1 MQYAQIQG
9 GYIMQIKK
17 ILVPIDGSEA
27 NKKAIEMAGQI
38 AKDQN
43 AGILLLHIIE
53 LNMPSA
59 LQVEYSYVQYSYT
72 DDELKSLKDISQKIL
87 ETAKNTLP
95 GVEVSTMSVV
105 GYPVDEIL
113 RVSEEEDVDM
123 IVMATRGMTGIKKYL
138 MGSVT
143 NNVVHHSKK
152 PVLVIP

>member
-1 MQYAQIQG
+1 ME
-9 GYIMQIKK
+9 IKK
-17 ILVPIDGSEA
+17 ILVPVDGSEA
-27 NKKAIEMAGQI
+27 NKKAIEFAAEMAKKFPAQV
-38 AKDQN
+38 
-43 AGILLLHIIE
+43 LLMHVIE

-72 DDELKSLKDISQKIL
+72 DEDLKNLKDISRKIL
-87 ETAKNTLP
+87 DNAKEMLE
-95 GVEVSTMSVV
+95 GVEVSTFSYV

-123 IVMATRGMTGIKKYL
+123 IVMASRGMSGIKKYL

>member
-1 MQYAQIQG
+1 ME
-9 GYIMQIKK
+9 IKK
-17 ILVPIDGSEA
+17 ILVPVDGSEA
-27 NKKAIEMAGQI
+27 NKKAMEFAAEMAKKFPAQV
-38 AKDQN
+38 
-43 AGILLLHIIE
+43 LLMHVIE

-72 DDELKSLKDISQKIL
+72 DEDLKNLKDISRKIL
-87 ETAKNTLP
+87 DNAKEMLE
-95 GVEVSTMSVV
+95 GVEVSTFSYV

-123 IVMATRGMTGIKKYL
+123 IVMASRGMSGIKKYL

>member
-1 MQYAQIQG
+1 
-9 GYIMQIKK
+9 MQIKK
-17 ILVPIDGSEA
+17 ILVPVDGSEA
-27 NKKAIEMAGQI
+27 NKKAIELAAHMAKSFPAQV
-38 AKDQN
+38 
-43 AGILLLHIIE
+43 ILLHVIE

-72 DDELKSLKDISQKIL
+72 DEDLKNLKNISQKIL
-87 ETAKNTLP
+87 DNASELLE
-95 GVEVSTMSVV
+95 GVEVTKLSFV

-113 RVSEEEDVDM
+113 RISEEEDVDI
-123 IVMATRGMTGIKKYL
+123 IVMASRGMTGIKKYL

>member
-1 MQYAQIQG
+1 
-9 GYIMQIKK
+9 MQIKK
-17 ILVPIDGSEA
+17 ILVPVDGSESS
-27 NKKAIEMAGQI
+27 KKAVEMAGQI
-38 AKDQN
+38 ARDQK
-43 AGILLLHIIE
+43 AKILLLHIIE

-72 DDELKSLKDISQKIL
+72 DDELKNLKDISQKIL
-87 ETAKNTLP
+87 DNAREMLVGIEVETMNL
-95 GVEVSTMSVV
+95 V

-113 RVSEEEDVDM
+113 RITDEEEIDM
-123 IVMATRGMTGIKKYL
+123 VVMATRGMTGIKKYL